1 MASKAKTKAA
11 KKAPAPAKKAAA
23 KKAAAV
29 PAPAGEDWFNTPFN
43 ELRRQMDRV
52 FDSFAGGWHM
62 PSIGAPFAMPRLGDG
77 TIAVQFDVSETGD
90 AYEISAELP
99 GLEEK
104 DVEVSL
110 EGDLLTVKGEKKG
123 ESEKKKKDYYVME
136 RHYGAFRRS
145 FRLPETVDDSKIKA
159 SFEKGVLHLTLPKAA
174 EAKRKAKKIEISRA

>member
-1 MASKAKTKAA
+1 MASKTKTKAA
-11 KKAPAPAKKAAA
+11 KKVPAPAKTAAA
-23 KKAAAV
+23 A
-29 PAPAGEDWFNTPFN
+29 PAPAGEDWFNTSFTD
-43 ELRRQMDRV
+43 LRRQMDRL
-52 FDSFAGGWHM
+52 FDSFAGGWHL
-62 PSIGAPFAMPRLGDG
+62 PSIGAPLAMPRWAEG
-77 TIAVQFDVSETGD
+77 TIAVQFDVSETD
-90 AYEISAELP
+90 DSYEISAELP

-110 EGDLLTVKGEKKG
+110 EGDLLTVKGEKKA

-159 SFEKGVLHLTLPKAA
+159 SFDKGVLHLTLPKAA